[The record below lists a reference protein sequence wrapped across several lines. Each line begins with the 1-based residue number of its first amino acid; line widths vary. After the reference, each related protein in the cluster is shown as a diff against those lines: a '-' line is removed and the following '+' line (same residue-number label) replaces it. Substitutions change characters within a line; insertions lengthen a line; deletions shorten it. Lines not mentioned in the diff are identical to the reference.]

1 MSAAFLAEL
10 QRSAEKSA
18 ATRSEVLRIHSGS
31 DGGGGGGGACIGSG
45 GGCIGSS
52 GGGIGGSSGG
62 GGGQLAAAHASI
74 RIDLDLAPPVAQ
86 LAAACEGG
94 VTSLLRQVRILP
106 KVWTYCFALRPMA

>member
-31 DGGGGGGGACIGSG
+31 DGGGGGGG
-45 GGCIGSS
+45 GCIGSS

-62 GGGQLAAAHASI
+62 GSSRGQLAAAHASI
-74 RIDLDLAPPVAQ
+74 RMDLDLAPPAPVAQ